1 MGRAR
6 STQMAEPATGKQ
18 EALKIFRGLSA
29 SYDPVLDYGTL
40 MQDRRWKAWVA
51 RNARLTSG
59 SKVLD
64 IGCGTCILEER
75 LRRDCLVVGLDLTEE
90 MLRIAQARHPRT
102 VDSLLR
108 SDGEKLPFRDGV
120 FDAVVS
126 CYVVKYCE
134 TRILASEMARVL
146 RPGGR
151 LALYDFVRPRGSTW
165 PFNAIY
171 TYGGLR
177 LFGRLLEVKGSSS
190 AYTFAAL
197 PRIIASSRWEEQL
210 GRDLSKAGFSDVE
223 QTLLSGGA
231 AMGFIAVKQE
241 AKRRATSNEPKCPR
255 LPRFN

>member
-1 MGRAR
+1 M
-6 STQMAEPATGKQ
+6 TEPTGGKQ

-51 RNARLTSG
+51 RKARLTRG

-64 IGCGTCILEER
+64 IGCGTCILEGR
-75 LRRDCLVVGLDLTEE
+75 LRRDCLVVGVDLTEE
-90 MLRIAQARHPRT
+90 MLRIAQARRPQT

-108 SDGEKLPFRDGV
+108 SDGEKLPFRDGI

-146 RPGGR
+146 KLGGR

-177 LFGRLLEVKGSSS
+177 LFGKLLEVKGSSS

-197 PRIIASSRWEEQL
+197 PRIIAGSRWEEQL
-210 GRDLSKAGFSDVE
+210 GHELSRSGFSGVE
-223 QTLLSGGA
+223 RTLLSGGS
-231 AMGFIAVKQE
+231 AMGFVAVKQE
-241 AKRRATSNEPKCPR
+241 ANEKARRIGLAEVSGLANA
-255 LPRFN
+255 